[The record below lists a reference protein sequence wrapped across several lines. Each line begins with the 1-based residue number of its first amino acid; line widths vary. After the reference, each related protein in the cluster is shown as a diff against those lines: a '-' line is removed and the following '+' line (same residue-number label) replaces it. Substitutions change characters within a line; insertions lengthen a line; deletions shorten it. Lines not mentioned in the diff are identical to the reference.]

1 MMRRTQQ
8 RNQPKAD
15 GNHRPQPV
23 SVVAGNGRNQM
34 KYYDGQ
40 VIDDS
45 IEVQTENLISLFNE
59 WQDAL
64 FIVHDGKT
72 GERLRNFKPVSAT
85 LNDVT
90 AIDTRTGSTVN
101 VSEAKMRGDIA
112 LMEACANL
120 LGKKAT
126 K

>member
-1 MMRRTQQ
+1 
-8 RNQPKAD
+8 
-15 GNHRPQPV
+15 
-23 SVVAGNGRNQM
+23 M